1 MDLVEFEEENFEEL
15 LEYFLCYKKNKEMFE
30 DWLEMYGYE
39 KFLLSSEVNEDWNNF
54 VLREFSERG
63 DENGNAL

>member
-1 MDLVEFEEENFEEL
+1 MDLVEFEEENFEKL